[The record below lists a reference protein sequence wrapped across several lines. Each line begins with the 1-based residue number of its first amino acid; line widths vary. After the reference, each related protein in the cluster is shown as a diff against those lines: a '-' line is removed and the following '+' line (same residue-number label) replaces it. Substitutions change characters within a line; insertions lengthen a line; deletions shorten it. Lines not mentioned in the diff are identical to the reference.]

1 VSFFL
6 VIVSAASGFW
16 AHRTLSKPFR
26 SHDSASILI
35 IGVDQPQNGSSRA
48 DTILLVHVKLRPQ
61 RRVTVLSLPRDTRV
75 KYPGGSR
82 YHKLNAAFS
91 RGGAAL
97 TRATVVNYLGLPV
110 DHVLVTYSG
119 GMASLVDALGGVD
132 VHIASAMDYDDNA
145 QDLHIHL
152 KPGNRHLDGKQ
163 AVGFVRF
170 RGDGLGDVG
179 RIVRQQQFLKAMVQQ
194 HLNARSLVKWW
205 WGRSAL
211 SRAVETDLVYGQIAG
226 LVYCCK
232 GLRQSEITTATLP
245 GRTTYLGGVSYYL
258 ADPDKCAGFLSSCWD
273 STLRD

>member
-1 VSFFL
+1 VP
-6 VIVSAASGFW
+6 ITACDG
-16 AHRTLSKPFR
+16 
-26 SHDSASILI
+26 ILNTQ
-35 IGVDQPQNGSSRA
+35 GHLCQYA
-48 DTILLVHVKLRPQ
+48 D
-61 RRVTVLSLPRDTRV
+61 
-75 KYPGGSR
+75 GSR
-82 YHKLNAAFS
+82 YRKLNAVFS
-91 RGGAAL
+91 WGGAAL
-97 TRATVVNYLGLPV
+97 TRATTAYCLGPLTDYLV
-110 DHVLVTYSG
+110 VTYID
-119 GMASLVDALGGVD
+119 GMASLVDAHGGVD
-132 VHIASAMDYDDNA
+132 VCVESAMNYENSA
-145 QDLHIHL
+145 QDLHINL
-152 KPGNRHLDGKQ
+152 SPGMRHLNGTE
-163 AVGFVRF
+163 AVGVVRF

-258 ADPDKCAGFLSSCWD
+258 ADPDKCADFLSSCWD